1 MVSFSSSATSRS
13 TTSHRFKVRPSSV
26 RLSRLLNRW
35 KNFSRTFSDF
45 EIICGDKSWP
55 IHKNILA
62 LKSDVI
68 ANLFL
73 SEHWK
78 ESKKNRLHISD
89 FEPETVEMMLHF
101 VYTNTLPDPVKCNA
115 DLLLIA
121 NKYNIRGLISFCGVE
136 LAKRISPSNA
146 IDILDTAWK
155 VNAEQLK
162 NAAVSYISKIVGTV
176 IDTPKW
182 NKVIAPNSEIVMA
195 IMRGK
200 F

>member
-1 MVSFSSSATSRS
+1 
-13 TTSHRFKVRPSSV
+13 
-26 RLSRLLNRW
+26 
-35 KNFSRTFSDF
+35 
-45 EIICGDKSWP
+45 
-55 IHKNILA
+55 
-62 LKSDVI
+62 
-68 ANLFL
+68 
-73 SEHWK
+73 
-78 ESKKNRLHISD
+78 
-89 FEPETVEMMLHF
+89 MMLHF
-101 VYTNTLPDPVKCNA
+101 VYKNTLPDPVKCNA

>member
-1 MVSFSSSATSRS
+1 M
-13 TTSHRFKVRPSSV
+13 
-26 RLSRLLNRW
+26 
-35 KNFSRTFSDF
+35 
-45 EIICGDKSWP
+45 
-55 IHKNILA
+55 
-62 LKSDVI
+62 
-68 ANLFL
+68 
-73 SEHWK
+73 
-78 ESKKNRLHISD
+78 HISD